1 VSTRRTLSVPW
12 LATIFVVALLGPILV
27 HGAVGPGP
35 EDDVRLA
42 NASRDRSPTSAPATT
57 AAPTTTTRPGT
68 SGGGSGGDDDPEE
81 PASTTTT
88 TKAPPSTTTTAEPG
102 GTTTTTGPPATPTTQ
117 GPADQS
123 TTVMLDEV
131 LRQVNEARANSTPA
145 CGPLEV
151 DESLQLAAQSHS
163 DDMSARNYLDH
174 VSPEG
179 QEPGDRAAAA
189 GYTGSYVG
197 ENIGQ
202 GFSDAAS
209 AMAAWMG
216 SEGHRENIDN
226 CDYKVI
232 GIGVNPDGWYW
243 TQVFGV

>member
-1 VSTRRTLSVPW
+1 M
-12 LATIFVVALLGPILV
+12 I
-27 HGAVGPGP
+27 
-35 EDDVRLA
+35 
-42 NASRDRSPTSAPATT
+42 
-57 AAPTTTTRPGT
+57 
-68 SGGGSGGDDDPEE
+68 
-81 PASTTTT
+81 
-88 TKAPPSTTTTAEPG
+88 
-102 GTTTTTGPPATPTTQ
+102 
-117 GPADQS
+117 
-123 TTVMLDEV
+123 DEV
-131 LRQVNEARANSTPA
+131 LRQVNEARANSNPA
-145 CGPLEV
+145 CEPLEF

-163 DDMSARNYLDH
+163 DDMSARHYLEH

-202 GFSDAAS
+202 GFADAAS

-216 SEGHRENIDN
+216 SQGHRDNIDN

>member
-1 VSTRRTLSVPW
+1 MSTRRTLSVPW
-12 LATIFVVALLGPILV
+12 LLTILVVALLGPIVV
-27 HGAVGPGP
+27 HGAVGPAS

-42 NASRDRSPTSAPATT
+42 NASRERAATSAPSTT
-57 AAPTTTTRPGT
+57 AAPTTTTARRS
-68 SGGGSGGDDDPEE
+68 SGGGGDDGESGSSSSTTSTTKA

-88 TKAPPSTTTTAEPG
+88 TRPG
-102 GTTTTTGPPATPTTQ
+102 GSTTTTGPPATPTTQ
-117 GPADQS
+117 GPAD
-123 TTVMLDEV
+123 TTTTPMVAEV
-131 LRQVNEARANSTPA
+131 LRQVNEARANASPA
-145 CGPLEV
+145 CQPLEV

-163 DDMSARNYLDH
+163 DDMSARDYLEH

-189 GYTGSYVG
+189 GYTGSMVG

-202 GFSDAAS
+202 GFADAAS
-209 AMAAWMG
+209 AMAAWMR
-216 SEGHRENIDN
+216 SDGHRANIED
-226 CDYKVI
+226 CDYTVI